1 MRIPNKPQSNY
12 TLLELH
18 IDKLN
23 ITHYSEKKKKKI
35 VMKFINK
42 LITKAVYTREKCHWP
57 PSRIPRLYVGV
68 ELSDAI
74 SSKAH

>member
-1 MRIPNKPQSNY
+1 
-12 TLLELH
+12 
-18 IDKLN
+18 
-23 ITHYSEKKKKKI
+23 
-35 VMKFINK
+35 MKFINK

-57 PSRIPRLYVGV
+57 PSRLPRLYVGV

>member
-1 MRIPNKPQSNY
+1 MRIPNKPHSNY

-18 IDKLN
+18 IDKFN
-23 ITHYSEKKKKKI
+23 KTHYSEKKKKF

-57 PSRIPRLYVGV
+57 PSRLPRLYVGV

>member
-1 MRIPNKPQSNY
+1 MRIPNEPQSKY
-12 TLLELH
+12 SLLDLH

-23 ITHYSEKKKKKI
+23 ITHYSEKKKI

-57 PSRIPRLYVGV
+57 PSRLPRLYVGV